1 MDWPVYAQ
9 NGESHKLLYKIGTST
24 NWHVNWENADKPVI
38 LTNFGDT
45 LVSRLPQLTHRQ
57 GNCGPLSR
65 RHAQAFF
72 WRSFQSL
79 QAEKAVELR
88 SMFFWHMIRGALDI
102 DLDQDSWWCQNPLG
116 SIKTADLLRFGAG
129 SKFKALADTFLLGF
143 STLRN
148 LMSRTKAELHDV

>member
-1 MDWPVYAQ
+1 MGKCWY
-9 NGESHKLLYKIGTST
+9 
-24 NWHVNWENADKPVI
+24 KPVI

-45 LVSRLPQLTHRQ
+45 LVSRLPQLTHSQ
-57 GNCGPLSR
+57 GNCGPLFR

-102 DLDQDSWWCQNPLG
+102 DLDQDNCWWCHNPLG

-129 SKFKALADTFLLGF
+129 SKFKALADTFLLQF
-143 STLRN
+143 STCFGYSNPTNWEIWWVEPRPN
-148 LMSRTKAELHDV
+148 SMMFNMCSSEGKWS